1 MYGKNIDSFD
11 WDDLYKKA
19 NDFILENIP
28 VANVN
33 TGSKTLIDG
42 RPRVEISFLGK
53 GNSKYIK
60 MLDEMKCLRKLR
72 GTNGKKGRIIN
83 AEIIFNADGS
93 LNQKLW
99 D

>member
-33 TGSKTLIDG
+33 TGSKTLDDQG
-42 RPRVEISFLGK
+42 L
-53 GNSKYIK
+53 KYLSLAKVIQNI
-60 MLDEMKCLRKLR
+60 LKC
-72 GTNGKKGRIIN
+72 
-83 AEIIFNADGS
+83 
-93 LNQKLW
+93 
-99 D
+99 

>member
-42 RPRVEISFLGK
+42 RPRV
-53 GNSKYIK
+53 
-60 MLDEMKCLRKLR
+60 
-72 GTNGKKGRIIN
+72 
-83 AEIIFNADGS
+83 
-93 LNQKLW
+93 
-99 D
+99 